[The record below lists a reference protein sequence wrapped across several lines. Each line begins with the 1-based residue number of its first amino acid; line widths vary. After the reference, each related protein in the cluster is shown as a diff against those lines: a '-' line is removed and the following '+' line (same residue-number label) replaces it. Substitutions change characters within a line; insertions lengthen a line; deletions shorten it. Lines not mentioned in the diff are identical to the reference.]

1 MSIKGGYRIQMVAWI
16 PILFIYLKSVI
27 NCVGFFFVLFF
38 CIFCFD
44 WVFWIHLAYVYIVRE
59 QQHSELIW

>member
-27 NCVGFFFVLFF
+27 NCVGFFFFF
-38 CIFCFD
+38 
-44 WVFWIHLAYVYIVRE
+44 VSSA
-59 QQHSELIW
+59 LIGYFEYT

>member
-27 NCVGFFFVLFF
+27 NCGGGLFCFFVSS
-38 CIFCFD
+38 
-44 WVFWIHLAYVYIVRE
+44 A
-59 QQHSELIW
+59 LIGYFEYT

>member
-27 NCVGFFFVLFF
+27 NCVGVFLFCFFFVSS
-38 CIFCFD
+38 
-44 WVFWIHLAYVYIVRE
+44 A
-59 QQHSELIW
+59 LIGYFEYT